1 MLKWGKIEIIPN
13 ASGADSHLFQAC
25 CFPWGQQ
32 EAKAVAAPPL
42 CSFPELPK
50 PTLLGHMA
58 WWPSLTQ
65 LFFSRRTFYQRKPI
79 TVQPTVPRRC
89 SSKTPRTIKSY
100 VSLDWNSWR
109 RFFFFPC
116 LDLEV
121 FAFFFFFFFFFFS
134 KYWNRL
140 WRHHP
145 SMVAPV

>member
-13 ASGADSHLFQAC
+13 ASGADSHLFQAS

-50 PTLLGHMA
+50 PALLGHTA

-65 LFFSRRTFYQRKPI
+65 LFFSCRTFYQKKPI
-79 TVQPTVPRRC
+79 IVQPTVPRRC
-89 SSKTPRTIKSY
+89 SSKTPRTIKSS

-109 RFFFFPC
+109 RFFFF
-116 LDLEV
+116 
-121 FAFFFFFFFFFFS
+121 FFPLLRSGGLCFLLLFLFFPNIEID
-134 KYWNRL
+134 YEDIIPAW
-140 WRHHP
+140 
-145 SMVAPV
+145 